1 MTSGNDQSTSHRRAT
16 PSSALARLFFGLAA
30 SLAALV
36 LAWQQGRGPLGTPP
50 TAGLRFDTIERWYR
64 QRTPIEM
71 SLGIIRVITLI
82 AAVGAVVVFGL
93 ALLSAILAR
102 TTRSP
107 LQRLSLSF
115 AALLPRR
122 LRRLRDLAAGVG
134 LSAALGLGPLIGAHA
149 ATPPRSATAG
159 EARTTIAADKRSP
172 IAPIDVRSAGDP
184 TSGQE
189 WPDVRRRSPTTSR
202 TPATPAATT
211 NTKTKTAPA
220 TTPTAPEATTPTTPA
235 TPAATTPTTPTIPTI
250 PGTTP
255 PKPASVSPALQPSPP
270 TAGNVVAYLVR
281 PGDSFWSIAEE
292 IVLRA
297 NPHAPES
304 AIAHYWKAL
313 IAENRALL
321 PDPSNPD
328 VLLVGTTIRLPKT
341 G

>member
-189 WPDVRRRSPTTSR
+189 WPDIRRRSPATSR
-202 TPATPAATT
+202 IPATTASTTNPPPTPATTT

-220 TTPTAPEATTPTTPA
+220 TTPTTPTAPEATTPTTPA
-235 TPAATTPTTPTIPTI
+235 IPAA
-250 PGTTP
+250 TP

-328 VLLVGTTIRLPKT
+328 VLLVGTTIRLPKA

>member
-159 EARTTIAADKRSP
+159 EERTTIAADKRSP

-220 TTPTAPEATTPTTPA
+220 TTPATPA
-235 TPAATTPTTPTIPTI
+235 TPAATTPTTPTI